1 MKPVRFAAAAYS
13 NSAPLFACLSQADPN
28 VEVFHGVPS
37 MHLEELLAGRIDCA
51 LIPVAHAIQHPELT
65 ILDQVGVAADGAVR
79 SVLLK
84 CHKPVDQIITVA
96 RDAAS
101 GTSNVLAELVLEHH
115 FGVSVE
121 MVDYSVGADAE
132 VMIGDRALL
141 SEPAS
146 AGDIDLASAWKMLT
160 NLPFVFALWAVRPD
174 FNEVKKIDALTQ
186 RAAEM
191 GAACIPTLASGYAE
205 KLGKNVGFWQEYLEK
220 SIHYQL
226 TNSDR
231 KAIEQF
237 KTMTVVHQLL
247 AAQMED

>member
-37 MHLEELLAGRIDCA
+37 MHLEELMAGRIDCA

-121 MVDYSVGADAE
+121 MVDYSVGADAQ

-146 AGDIDLASAWKMLT
+146 AGDIDLASSWKMLT

-174 FNEVKKIDALTQ
+174 FNEVKKIDVLTQ

-191 GAACIPTLASGYAE
+191 GVVCIPALAATYVE
-205 KLGKNVGFWQEYLEK
+205 KLGKNRWFLARVLRK
-220 SIHYQL
+220 INPLSI
-226 TNSDR
+226 N
-231 KAIEQF
+231 K
-237 KTMTVVHQLL
+237 
-247 AAQMED
+247 